1 MIAPLRPSSGLQPA
15 TRMVAGFR
23 LPSFRPPCIDEAH
36 FRHRGAPTPV
46 GHGRGLAA
54 RPGCAGPLPSSFTAF
69 GCGSAKPLS
78 ALPLATGLS
87 FTRFALAASRYL
99 RRASLLLRV
108 ACVRSSSPG
117 FTHARRHAAGFLPP
131 LRQPAAAR
139 HRSRL
144 SLSALGSASS
154 TQDGSAAPQQVSAH
168 SAAHPT
174 IDVMQSSRAR
184 RVYSPLS
191 LRLRLHNAG
200 YCPTCVGWRQFRAG
214 LRYAVA
220 VSGFGQVRPL
230 QT

>member
-1 MIAPLRPSSGLQPA
+1 MIAPCVPRPASSPPPAWWRAFVCRPSGRTASTKHTSATAALRSPVSYARRPRSRLGSPARLRRSGE
-15 TRMVAGFR
+15 RRR
-23 LPSFRPPCIDEAH
+23 L
-36 FRHRGAPTPV
+36 
-46 GHGRGLAA
+46 
-54 RPGCAGPLPSSFTAF
+54 
-69 GCGSAKPLS
+69 
-78 ALPLATGLS
+78 
-87 FTRFALAASRYL
+87 ALAASRYL